1 MEGIFKFVNGQM
13 LSRATYFKLC
23 K

>member
-1 MEGIFKFVNGQM
+1 MEGIFKFVNSQM